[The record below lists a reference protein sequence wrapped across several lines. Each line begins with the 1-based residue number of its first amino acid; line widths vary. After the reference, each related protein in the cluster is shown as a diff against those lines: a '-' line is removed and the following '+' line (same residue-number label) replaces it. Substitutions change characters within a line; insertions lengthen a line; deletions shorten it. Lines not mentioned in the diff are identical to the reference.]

1 MVSCLRWCLPLSSK
15 LSCLPRGVLS
25 SLDVFLVRNS
35 VFLSCLPRWKCSGD
49 SARLSN
55 GEPGLGEV
63 WGVIVARCG
72 DAGDPRKVKGE
83 VLRGWCEWPWPWEG
97 EAEVGEG
104 VLAKGDT
111 GTCADDFLLG
121 ERTAR
126 NFGISPW
133 SVPKKTNHRKYS
145 LFFLADKGLLS
156 FKMTKQENYMSSFLR
171 RRNLLRNDIKALHY
185 RGLITDF
192 TAN

>member
-1 MVSCLRWCLPLSSK
+1 MVSCLRWCLPFRSK
-15 LSCLPRGVLS
+15 LSCLPREVLS

-49 SARLSN
+49 SARLNN

-63 WGVIVARCG
+63 WGGIVARCG

-111 GTCADDFLLG
+111 GTCAEDFLLG

-126 NFGISPW
+126 NFGIRPW
-133 SVPKKTNHRKYS
+133 SVPKKTKIKSIHY
-145 LFFLADKGLLS
+145 FFLHTKDFFLLKWTS
-156 FKMTKQENYMSSFLR
+156 KQTTCRPFCEEEIFSEMTSWPYIIE
-171 RRNLLRNDIKALHY
+171 D
-185 RGLITDF
+185 
-192 TAN
+192 